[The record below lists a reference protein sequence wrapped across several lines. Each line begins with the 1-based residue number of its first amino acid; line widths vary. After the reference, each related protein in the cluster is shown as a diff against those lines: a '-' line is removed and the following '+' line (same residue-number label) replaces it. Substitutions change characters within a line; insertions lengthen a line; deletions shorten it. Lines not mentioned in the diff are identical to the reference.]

1 MRKDDQEKQR
11 MHEHAI
17 VKPIT
22 LDAKQ
27 RKQNKYKSSSRALGD
42 RVHVQQLQ
50 TQLRECFCPCGD
62 GLNGPIGSNIEN
74 LVPSL
79 WSCLEN
85 IRFGCVGGGV
95 PLGVPPT

>member
-27 RKQNKYKSSSRALGD
+27 RKQNKYKSSSRALGRQGTCAAATD
-42 RVHVQQLQ
+42 TDEGMFL
-50 TQLRECFCPCGD
+50 
-62 GLNGPIGSNIEN
+62 
-74 LVPSL
+74 SL
-79 WSCLEN
+79 W
-85 IRFGCVGGGV
+85 
-95 PLGVPPT
+95 